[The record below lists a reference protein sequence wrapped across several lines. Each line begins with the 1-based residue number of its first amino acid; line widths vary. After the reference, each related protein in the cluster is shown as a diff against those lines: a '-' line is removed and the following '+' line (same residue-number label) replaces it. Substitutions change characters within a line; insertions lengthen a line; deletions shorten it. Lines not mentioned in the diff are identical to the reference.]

1 MSQKT
6 TNGAV
11 PHSRTPLAPGTSAD
25 AESSGKQGSVTDGLT
40 EEKPAADAANGNAG
54 WPVPFELQTNNV

>member
-1 MSQKT
+1 M
-6 TNGAV
+6 

-25 AESSGKQGSVTDGLT
+25 AESSGKQGSVTDSLT
-40 EEKPAADAANGNAG
+40 EEKPAADTANGNAE